1 MCQLRAITE
10 PIVVSY
16 SLKHKRAILAHPSH
30 NKKTYSLSSL
40 CSNEEDKYGC
50 PACYHPIRVGHMDSA
65 AIFPKVLELVFY

>member
-30 NKKTYSLSSL
+30 NKKHLAY
-40 CSNEEDKYGC
+40 
-50 PACYHPIRVGHMDSA
+50 
-65 AIFPKVLELVFY
+65 LVFAPMRRTNMVVLLAITQLG

>member
-30 NKKTYSLSSL
+30 NKKKHLAY
-40 CSNEEDKYGC
+40 
-50 PACYHPIRVGHMDSA
+50 
-65 AIFPKVLELVFY
+65 LVFAPMRRTNMVVLLAITQLG